1 MVNSSLY
8 FSRGNKC
15 HVQDSRNPSL
25 TIFFFIYLF
34 VLHFP
39 PCKCKTGQRAKIL
52 LYCPPLR
59 LCSHYT
65 GLLLRMHENHTG
77 YGFCSQKNSDFGAIS
92 VTKRSC
98 AASIF
103 KVESHISD
111 SCSYHTQ
118 QLFASLRKTI
128 QYSVNIATD
137 IVSLFLLFF
146 SYFFFCGNQDNMPFL
161 SKDVIASLL

>member
-1 MVNSSLY
+1 MSCPRFSKSLSY
-8 FSRGNKC
+8 Y
-15 HVQDSRNPSL
+15 
-25 TIFFFIYLF
+25 IFYLFIYLF
-34 VLHFP
+34 YTSLPANAKLVNVQKFYFTARHF
-39 PCKCKTGQRAKIL
+39 
-52 LYCPPLR
+52 R

-103 KVESHISD
+103 NVESHISNR
-111 SCSYHTQ
+111 CSYHTQ

-137 IVSLFLLFF
+137 IVFLFLLFF
-146 SYFFFCGNQDNMPFL
+146 SYFFFVVTKTTCLFYQRT
-161 SKDVIASLL
+161 